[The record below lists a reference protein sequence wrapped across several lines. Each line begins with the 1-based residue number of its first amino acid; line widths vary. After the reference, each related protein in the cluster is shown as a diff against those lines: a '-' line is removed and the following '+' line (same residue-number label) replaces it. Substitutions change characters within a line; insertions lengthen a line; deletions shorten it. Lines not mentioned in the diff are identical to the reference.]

1 MSEAKNFEFE
11 DGKCYVTPVTLT
23 DPTIFMQQ
31 PVMKYGNN
39 IRHCISYLTDHD
51 ALLRVLPPGFTPTE
65 EPTIQVNYTT
75 CLEIPYM
82 AGRGYNL
89 VGVDAL
95 VRFDGEVD
103 HLEGWF
109 GLVLWMDKFMPMV
122 GGREIMG
129 AAKIYAEVPPLR
141 TYDGKKCFSFSDEGS
156 LLIEGE
162 VWDLHELSKDEINAR
177 IAGAGDRQWLGWK
190 YIPNVTSDGA
200 DISHPT
206 YLPTKRDVKRVWTCQ
221 GKVKYHETAWE
232 NAPFSGPIVN
242 NLMKLPII
250 KYLEASV
257 QEDSCD
263 YLFRQ
268 ERVLK

>member
-1 MSEAKNFEFE
+1 MNQAKNFEIKN
-11 DGKCYVTPVTLT
+11 DRCYVTPVTLT
-23 DPTIFMQQ
+23 DPTVFVRP
-31 PVMKYGNN
+31 PVQHYRDNT
-39 IRHCISYLTDHD
+39 RHCVSYLTDYD
-51 ALLRVLPPGFTPTE
+51 ALARILPPGFTPTE

-75 CLEIPYM
+75 CLGIDYM

-95 VRFDGEVD
+95 VRYDGEID
-103 HLEGWF
+103 HLEGYF
-109 GLVLWMDKFMPMV
+109 GLCLWMDKFMPMV
-122 GGREIMG
+122 GGREVMG
-129 AAKIYAEVPPLR
+129 AAKIMGDVSLR
-141 TYDGKKCFSFSDEGS
+141 EFGGRKCFSMSEEGS

-162 VWDLHELSKDEINAR
+162 VWDLKELTKDEIKNR
-177 IAGAGDRQWLGWK
+177 IAVGGDKQWLGWK

-206 YLPTKRDVKRVWTCQ
+206 YLPTTRDVRRVWDCQ
-221 GKVKYHETAWE
+221 GKVQFNETAWE

-242 NLMKLPII
+242 NLKKLPII
-250 KYLEASV
+250 KYLSASV

-268 ERVLK
+268 QRILK

>member
-1 MSEAKNFEFE
+1 MSKSKNFEFE
-11 DGKCYVTPVTLT
+11 EGKCYFTPITLT
-23 DPTIFMQQ
+23 DPTIFVQQ
-31 PVMKYGNN
+31 PVMHYGNN

-51 ALLRVLPPGFTPTE
+51 ALLRILPPGFTPTE

-129 AAKIYAEVPPLR
+129 AAKVYAEVPPLR
-141 TYDGKKCFSFSDEGS
+141 TWYGRKCF
-156 LLIEGE
+156 
-162 VWDLHELSKDEINAR
+162 W
-177 IAGAGDRQWLGWK
+177 
-190 YIPNVTSDGA
+190 
-200 DISHPT
+200 
-206 YLPTKRDVKRVWTCQ
+206 
-221 GKVKYHETAWE
+221 
-232 NAPFSGPIVN
+232 
-242 NLMKLPII
+242 
-250 KYLEASV
+250 
-257 QEDSCD
+257 
-263 YLFRQ
+263 
-268 ERVLK
+268 